1 MKRPFEDYIEKY
13 EKQYEEMDRRTP
25 EIFEKK
31 FEKKL
36 LPTWKKHLSSKP
48 PLLGCNEN
56 DANSFWTMLP
66 DFCFRGEEDDIFV
79 KIHSRVLAGKKRKKP
94 HNHHFFEMTYVY
106 QGGFYHIL
114 DGEKV
119 IQPEQSI
126 VLMNPKAMHIP
137 VTESP
142 DDVVFNI
149 LFKPEIIGDTFVQLL
164 EGDSVVARFF
174 LDSLYGIRQEQNYL
188 FFRLAPGLSSLIQQI
203 IMEWYDQGPMCRQ
216 FITADVLRLFAELSC
231 LYHEQN
237 SGFSRHTQGQDTAST
252 ILLYMKQNY
261 ATVSI
266 REIAEQFHCSQSAV
280 SHLLKR
286 TYQKTFSELV
296 SEFKIGN
303 ACNYLK
309 NSPLSSERIA
319 EIIGYNDLSY
329 FYKVFK
335 KKIGISPAEYRKK
348 YNIFDG

>member
-1 MKRPFEDYIEKY
+1 MTHEIWKQRILPALKEKRSLPPNWEPP
-13 EKQYEEMDRRTP
+13 KQNPY
-25 EIFEKK
+25 
-31 FEKKL
+31 
-36 LPTWKKHLSSKP
+36 
-48 PLLGCNEN
+48 
-56 DANSFWTMLP
+56 WTMIP
-66 DFCFRGEEDDIFV
+66 DLCLRGTEDDIFV
-79 KIHSRVLAGKKRKKP
+79 KIHSRVLAGRRDGRP
-94 HNHHFFEMTYVY
+94 HNHKFFEMTYVY
-106 QGGFYHIL
+106 RGCFYHEL

-119 IQPEQSI
+119 EQPEQSI
-126 VLMNPKAMHIP
+126 VLMNPKALHKPI
-137 VTESP
+137 TESP

-149 LFKPEIIGDTFVQLL
+149 MFKPKIIGDTFVQLL

-188 FFRLAPGLSSLIQQI
+188 FFRLTPSLSAQIQQI
-203 IMEWYDQGPMCRQ
+203 ITEWYDQGAMCRQ

-237 SGFSRHTQGQDTAST
+237 HNRPPLHTPGQDTASA

-266 REIAEQFHCSQSAV
+266 REISDQFHCSQSAV

-286 TYQKTFSELV
+286 TYQKTFSELIC
-296 SEFKIGN
+296 EFKIGN

-309 NSPLSSERIA
+309 NSPLSSEQIA

-335 KKIGISPAEYRKK
+335 KKMGITPREYRIK
-348 YNIFDG
+348 YNIFNA